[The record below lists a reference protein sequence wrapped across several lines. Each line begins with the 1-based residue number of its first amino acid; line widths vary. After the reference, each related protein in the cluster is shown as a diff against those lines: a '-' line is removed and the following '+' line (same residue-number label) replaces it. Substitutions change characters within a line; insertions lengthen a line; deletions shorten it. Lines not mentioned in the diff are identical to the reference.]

1 MDNRKKIAGVNAR
14 LQDSL
19 AGIRVVKSFMNEDIE
34 RNKFSESNLQFL
46 HSKINNYHCMG
57 RFHAG
62 NNFFQGMLYLTI
74 LVAGGYFIAQGTLS
88 PVSFGNLCFI
98 Y

>member
-1 MDNRKKIAGVNAR
+1 
-14 LQDSL
+14 
-19 AGIRVVKSFMNEDIE
+19 
-34 RNKFSESNLQFL
+34 
-46 HSKINNYHCMG
+46 MG

-88 PVSFGNLCFI
+88 PVSLATYALYINIFVAPIEVLVEFTEMFQKGSQVFVVS
-98 Y
+98 